1 MLVVRPIRESDFPA
15 LLAMA
20 DESGIGFT
28 SLPIDEPLLHEKISH
43 SLASF
48 AKGLSEYGDN
58 YYLMVAEDSE
68 TGEVVGTTAIEAAV
82 GLNNPFYTYHLG
94 KVVHASRSL
103 KIYNTVETLTL
114 SNDYTGVTELCT
126 LFLREPYR
134 RSHHGRL
141 LSKCRFLLMA
151 QAPQL
156 FHHMVIAEMRGV
168 SDANGRS
175 PFWKW
180 LEDHFFSMD
189 FPTADYLTGVG
200 RKEFIAE
207 LMPKYPIYVNLLS
220 KDAQA
225 VIGKVHEKTVPALKL
240 LEKEGFRNR
249 GYVDIFDAGP
259 TVECALENIRCVRD
273 SQSLAVVVGD
283 VVGGEEQL
291 LSNGRIAHFRA
302 CVAKVNISINRKEV
316 TLSRETANLL
326 KVSDGDM
333 IRLAA
338 VR

>member
-43 SLASF
+43 SLQSF
-48 AKGLSEYGDN
+48 THDRVHHPDN

-82 GLNNPFYTYHLG
+82 GLSSPFYTYHLG

-103 KIYNTVETLTL
+103 NVYNIVETLTL

-126 LFLREPYR
+126 LFLKE
-134 RSHHGRL
+134 SHRHGNNGRL

-156 FHHMVIAEMRGV
+156 FHRLVIAEMRGV
-168 SDANGRS
+168 SDLQGRS

-180 LEDHFFSMD
+180 LEEHFFSVD

-207 LMPKYPIYVNLLS
+207 LMPKHPIYVNLLS
-220 KDAQA
+220 AEAQA
-225 VIGKVHEKTVPALKL
+225 VIGQVHEKTVPALKL
-240 LEKEGFRNR
+240 LEREGFSNR

-259 TVECALENIRCVRD
+259 TIECSLENIRSIRE
-273 SQSLAVVVGD
+273 SQQLSVVIGD
-283 VVGGEEQL
+283 VIGGEEKL
-291 LSNGRIAHFRA
+291 ISNCRINHFRA
-302 CVAKVNISINRKEV
+302 CVAKVNINKNRSEV
-316 TLSRETANLL
+316 TLSSDTAKVL
-326 KVSDGDM
+326 KVSDGDA
-333 IRLAA
+333 IRLVAL
-338 VR
+338 R